1 MYKLTI
7 IMMITLFVGLS
18 AHAASAEDSIVYEL
32 RTYTTN
38 EGKLENLQSRFRDH
52 TLRLFEK
59 HGIKNIG
66 YWIPTDKGNTLTYL
80 LQHNS
85 REAAKLS
92 WKSFIAD
99 PVWREVYANSIADG
113 PLVSNIDSTFMV
125 ATDYSPMK

>member
-1 MYKLTI
+1 
-7 IMMITLFVGLS
+7 MITLFMGLG
-18 AHAASAEDSIVYEL
+18 ANAASAEGSIVYEL

-38 EGKLENLQSRFRDH
+38 EGKLENLQTRFRDH
-52 TLRLFEK
+52 TLQLFEK

-66 YWIPTDKGNTLTYL
+66 YWIPTDKADTLTYL

-99 PVWREVYANSIADG
+99 PAWQKVYANSIADG
-113 PLVSNIDSTFMV
+113 KLVSKIDSTFMA

>member
-1 MYKLTI
+1 
-7 IMMITLFVGLS
+7 MITLFVGLS
-18 AHAASAEDSIVYEL
+18 SYAAKAEGSIVYEL

-66 YWIPTDKGNTLTYL
+66 YWMPTDKGNTLTYL

-99 PVWREVYANSIADG
+99 PAWREVYANSIADG
-113 PLVSNIDSTFMV
+113 LLVSNIDSTFMV

>member
-1 MYKLTI
+1 MTI
-7 IMMITLFVGLS
+7 IVVILCMVLIADTAG
-18 AHAASAEDSIVYEL
+18 AEDSIVFEL

-38 EGKLENLQSRFRDH
+38 EGKLDDLQDRFRDH

-66 YWIPTDKGNTLTYL
+66 YWIPTDKANTLTYL

-85 REAAKLS
+85 KAAATLS
-92 WKSFIAD
+92 WKSFTAD
-99 PVWREVYANSIADG
+99 PAWREVYSNSIANG
-113 PLVSNIDSTFMV
+113 RLVSNIDSTFMA

>member
-1 MYKLTI
+1 
-7 IMMITLFVGLS
+7 MITLFVGLS
-18 AHAASAEDSIVYEL
+18 AHAAKVEGSIVYEL

-66 YWIPTDKGNTLTYL
+66 YWMPTDKGNTLTYL

-92 WKSFIAD
+92 
-99 PVWREVYANSIADG
+99 
-113 PLVSNIDSTFMV
+113 
-125 ATDYSPMK
+125 